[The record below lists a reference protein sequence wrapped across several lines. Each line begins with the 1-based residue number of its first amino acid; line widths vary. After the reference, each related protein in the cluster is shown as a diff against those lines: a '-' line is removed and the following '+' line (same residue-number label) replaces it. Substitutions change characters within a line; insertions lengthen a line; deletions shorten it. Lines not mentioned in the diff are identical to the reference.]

1 MHSNPAAP
9 IPEAVSLKIETNE
22 LGGGP
27 STPRRLPEVI
37 INSPSSIRSP
47 TRSPRTTSLL
57 LALRDVIGDPD
68 EEDLQGNVN
77 EVTSSQPRTTLWNES
92 LPTLVNQEGFGF
104 YSQDDQDSLVEV
116 EDELLDDSDGN
127 WTAISDY
134 SDEDSTTRYLVDGAN
149 EETTVGEAVLEPET
163 LMLNEDA
170 VQSGSPPTAE
180 FEEPSSPET
189 VASSSHRS
197 RDSIVS
203 TASGLLSPI
212 ELSIR
217 FPSRQNFGSFS
228 TGESSS
234 IDSGY
239 AENWKP
245 PTPLLGTPPRSPS
258 IASTFDLLASPF
270 GSHSARILSPRLGA
284 FLPNSP
290 LSPARTASPS
300 PSIREDL
307 EPLDLGLDS
316 PTSYRDSSADS
327 IDQAANDSLEDVT
340 ASWNNRVKAEDGEED
355 DDAGSDSSLDD
366 DEDFVEEESYGHTS
380 IWNSDGNPTAVFM
393 GSEDAAVVRD
403 QVNDAIRRSSRTPTH
418 FLASR
423 EIDFEEDAAIG
434 HSSLPHD
441 NRPSE
446 SLSLEIPAVSDPQS
460 ATESDDDAELSPDA
474 DDTGTA
480 FLAYLRS
487 PPAKAPENDTLNNLY
502 DIYSVIASPKDVLS
516 DSMRNA
522 RLSPPPPDPTPSSNV
537 STPSSSL
544 KERVFTPPPPT
555 RKRSG
560 TVTLDSPTSLSSPMT
575 SLDSESRGRASPFS
589 PPLEDRPTP
598 GTSGSQSSGQDV
610 EISRKIPFGF
620 RNSISLVSTHGLRS
634 CVLFTL
640 P

>member
-1 MHSNPAAP
+1 M
-9 IPEAVSLKIETNE
+9 
-22 LGGGP
+22 
-27 STPRRLPEVI
+27 
-37 INSPSSIRSP
+37 
-47 TRSPRTTSLL
+47 
-57 LALRDVIGDPD
+57 
-68 EEDLQGNVN
+68 
-77 EVTSSQPRTTLWNES
+77 
-92 LPTLVNQEGFGF
+92 
-104 YSQDDQDSLVEV
+104 EV
-116 EDELLDDSDGN
+116 EDELLDDFEGN

-163 LMLNEDA
+163 LALNEDV
-170 VQSGSPPTAE
+170 VQSVSSPTAE
-180 FEEPSSPET
+180 IDEPSSPDT

-197 RDSIVS
+197 RDSIIS

-217 FPSRQNFGSFS
+217 FPSRQHFGSFS

-290 LSPARTASPS
+290 LSPARTASPG
-300 PSIREDL
+300 PSIREDV

-316 PTSYRDSSADS
+316 PTSYRDSSE
-327 IDQAANDSLEDVT
+327 DQAPNDSLEDVT
-340 ASWNNRVKAEDGEED
+340 ASWNNRVEAEDGEED
-355 DDAGSDSSLDD
+355 NSAGSDSSSGDD
-366 DEDFVEEESYGHTS
+366 DDFVEEESYGHTS

-441 NRPSE
+441 GRSSE
-446 SLSLEIPAVSDPQS
+446 SLVLEYPAISDSHS
-460 ATESDDDAELSPDA
+460 ATGTDDEAELSPDV

-522 RLSPPPPDPTPSSNV
+522 RLSPPPPDPAPSSNV

-544 KERVFTPPPPT
+544 KGRVFTPPPPT

-575 SLDSESRGRASPFS
+575 SLDSESRGHASPFS
-589 PPLEDRPTP
+589 PPLDDRPTP

-620 RNSISLVSTHGLRS
+620 RNSISLVSAHGLKS
-634 CVLFTL
+634 CFVFTL
-640 P
+640 L